1 MLFPGVQRHLP
12 KSPLRKRDSAVRAEL
27 THLSTRLLKL
37 EREQEIQLK
46 RIARAPLFA
55 ESRQRGIGTK
65 PTKGLVASFRPRQV
79 S

>member
-37 EREQEIQLK
+37 EREQEIQFK
-46 RIARAPLFA
+46 RIAQIQHELDEIRRVL
-55 ESRQRGIGTK
+55 EKIGGK
-65 PTKGLVASFRPRQV
+65 S
-79 S
+79 